1 MTTLALIPSSGKYL
15 NFESH
20 CPMAMKYNIVK
31 MEATR
36 VISNCSN
43 IKDMYPHLNNLRNN
57 FIKSGYP
64 LTFIND
70 IFIPLIK
77 NRELG
82 KDLMENR
89 SKQVNNDDKEFIIR
103 LPFINEAFTRI
114 AKSNIKKA
122 GIKARVVICPGT
134 KLKSQ
139 VTTKKSFCTTN
150 NCTAC
155 NMNIPC
161 DIRNFVY
168 KATCLKCNDEYLGC
182 SARPA

>member
-1 MTTLALIPSSGKYL
+1 MELEDTNRSLTFLELKVKVDKFGSLEYEHHVKPTSSGKYL
-15 NFESH
+15 NFHSH
-20 CPMAMKYNIVK
+20 CPMAMKYDIFK

-43 IKDMYPHLNNLRNN
+43 IKDMYPHLNNLRNH
-57 FIKSGYP
+57 FIKSDYP

-114 AKSNIKKA
+114 AKNNIKKPHLTLFPYYRERKN
-122 GIKARVVICPGT
+122 GGRFLGQ
-134 KLKSQ
+134 SQ
-139 VTTKKSFCTTN
+139 
-150 NCTAC
+150 
-155 NMNIPC
+155 
-161 DIRNFVY
+161 
-168 KATCLKCNDEYLGC
+168 
-182 SARPA
+182 